1 MAVVRYELTFTGMNK
16 WFVIIGLVVL
26 FSNTIYGQGSY
37 PFKYHI
43 TNEIKPDTYILTY
56 QEKSSF
62 LKGQP
67 DSILIVLNDT
77 VSEQPRYSAYV
88 VSYPDRKVYVEF
100 YMTDSAKIEYSSEF
114 GIRTDAIKCPFREFY
129 IVKDTSKTHVISQIK
144 IESGHCYYDR
154 RIIYSKIPLRK
165 KMIRA
170 IREYIYNRGPEP
182 PCVKKKTCYVSLP
195 EL

>member
-1 MAVVRYELTFTGMNK
+1 MRNNNI
-16 WFVIIGLVVL
+16 IIGLL
-26 FSNTIYGQGSY
+26 LLQFCSMSFGQGCY
-37 PFKYHI
+37 PFKYRI

-67 DSILIVLNDT
+67 DSILIVINDA

-88 VSYPDRKVYVEF
+88 VSYPDRKIYVQF

-114 GIRTDAIKCPFREFY
+114 GIRTDAMECPFREYYF
-129 IVKDTSKTHVISQIK
+129 VKDTSKTHVISQIT
-144 IESGHCYYDR
+144 IERGHCYYDR
-154 RIIYSKIPLRK
+154 RTIYSKIPLRK
-165 KMIRA
+165 KTRRA
-170 IREYIYNRGPEP
+170 VREYIYNKGPEP
-182 PCVKKKTCYVSLP
+182 SCIKKKICYVSLP